1 MPTIIGIPAG
11 KMIRTSSSEAADNL
25 GLVRLTENYAFAT
38 SEIATFRARLKNM
51 ATHKNV
57 MAFVYPTPTILYPL
71 VTIESSDITEGS
83 GGIAT
88 ASVNYTGI
96 LVTASSANLYNTPLN
111 TSWLPPA
118 LQRLQP
124 YASAPNPVQVIVD
137 FIFYS
142 PLPNPEQVLIQ
153 SFGSGAGLPT
163 SINGTS
169 LYASLASPYKSNSGT
184 GSETTRQ
191 TIDRSISLQ
200 KGSGNLQ
207 EKSAN
212 PPVRSSYRYYG
223 MRCVSHF
230 SEKVGLFFKVTNTY
244 QDCSSFSSTGS
255 GSYVQGVIPSIFGK

>member
-51 ATHKNV
+51 AIHKNV

-83 GGIAT
+83 GGITT

-118 LQRLQP
+118 IQRLQP
-124 YASAPNPVQVIVD
+124 LDSSPNPVQVIVD

-142 PLPNPEQVLIQ
+142 PLPNPEQVLIN
-153 SFGSGAGLPT
+153 SFGSGFALPS

-169 LYASLASPYKSNSGT
+169 LY
-184 GSETTRQ
+184 Q
-191 TIDRSISLQ
+191 
-200 KGSGNLQ
+200 
-207 EKSAN
+207 
-212 PPVRSSYRYYG
+212 SSVAPFVNNTNYGAFYGGPNRPQFWYGFEYYG

-230 SEKVGLFFKVTNTY
+230 SEKIGLFFKVTNNY
-244 QDCSSFSSTGS
+244 QDCSFYTTGVGRTS
-255 GSYVQGVIPSIFGK
+255 ANSLTSNTVLGVLQGVGPSYFGR